1 MDALDV
7 PASLAEWDAL
17 IDAAINEPDPTLS
30 NLKITRVHYLLS
42 GALDGALGPGA
53 GANFHSWA
61 VWGSRK
67 AGVTIRQ
74 EDLGAAISNAFRVA
88 GLVGALVG
96 LLIGLYARLELGIGA
111 WAPVALAG
119 LAGTLLGAGCGALVG
134 RAIAVASRRTAAR
147 LILAGNRTVLE
158 DIGRQTAR
166 FVVACAGQSGAAD
179 LDGFLA
185 GLRPGPTE
193 RGGQDLLRQAFGAY
207 AVARRAGD
215 AAARHAAIYLAN
227 CLAVYH
233 EHIRLE
239 PYIKG
244 SMPWIIRKCV
254 TQRMLSF
261 DIGRRS
267 LAVSQEIPP
276 AGGRAFPATLERL
289 SGPAFVGLARI
300 TGAPL
305 DQPACVARD
314 WSSIRQRMRYIFP
327 LFRALHLDP
336 AVFAAPYR
344 PGQMAAIA
352 ADRLPDGPL
361 A

>member
-1 MDALDV
+1 MEASES

-17 IDAAINEPDPTLS
+17 IDAAIGEPDPSLS

-42 GALDGALGPGA
+42 GALDGVLGPAA

-74 EDLGAAISNAFRVA
+74 EDLGAAIRNAFWVA
-88 GLVGALVG
+88 GLAGALVG
-96 LLIGLYARLELGIGA
+96 LLVGLYARLELGVGA
-111 WAPVALAG
+111 WAPVGLAG
-119 LAGTLLGAGCGALVG
+119 LAGALLGAWCGALVG
-134 RAIAVASRRTAAR
+134 RAIAIASRQAAAR

-166 FVVACAGQSGAAD
+166 FLVACAARPASAD

-207 AVARRAGD
+207 AAARQAGD
-215 AAARHAAIYLAN
+215 PAARHEAIYLAN

-267 LAVSQEIPP
+267 LAVSQAIPP
-276 AGGRAFPATLERL
+276 AGGRAFPTTLERL
-289 SGPAFVGLARI
+289 ASPAFGALAQI

-305 DQPACVARD
+305 DQPASIARD
-314 WSSIRQRMRYIFP
+314 WSNIRQRMRYIFP

-344 PGQMAAIA
+344 PDQMAAIA
-352 ADRLPDGPL
+352 ADRRPDGPL
-361 A
+361 S